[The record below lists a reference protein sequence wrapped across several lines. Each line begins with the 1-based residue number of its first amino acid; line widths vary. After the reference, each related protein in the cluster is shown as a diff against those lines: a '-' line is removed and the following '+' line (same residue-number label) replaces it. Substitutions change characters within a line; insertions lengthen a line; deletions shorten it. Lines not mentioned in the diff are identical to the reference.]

1 MTIDA
6 ANALYRYFETLYYL
20 NQSLIILCGV
30 DVIDNRGHYEKHIED
45 VIQAVPRLV
54 PYKYNWD
61 ISDHAISVSDGLMEF
76 AHELPF
82 LKGDYEMIFLTHKEF
97 LIKVKKI
104 RNKLEHK
111 LHGAKIVASSSGSV
125 SFFAITYEVAGEDIE
140 IEVSEIIGFVK
151 EINTMFSKI
160 QTEVEQFAYKNK
172 LDDHPCYWKLTRYR
186 FSEFNKIFESNLLRT
201 FGKALLPF

>member
-61 ISDHAISVSDGLMEF
+61 ISDHAITVSDGLMEF

-160 QTEVEQFAYKNK
+160 QAEVEQFAYENK
-172 LDDHPCYWKLTRYR
+172 LDDRPYYWKLTRYR

>member
-6 ANALYRYFETLYYL
+6 ANALYRYFETLYNL

-30 DVIDNRGHYEKHIED
+30 DVVDNRVHYEKHTED
-45 VIQAVPRLV
+45 VIQAIPRLV

-61 ISDHAISVSDGLMEF
+61 ISDHAIEVSDGLMEF
-76 AHELPF
+76 VHEIPF
-82 LKGDYEMIFLTHKEF
+82 LKGDYEMIFQSHKEF
-97 LIKVKKI
+97 LIKAKKI

-111 LHGAKIVASSSGSV
+111 LHGARIVASSSGSV

-160 QTEVEQFAYKNK
+160 QAEVDQFACENK

-186 FSEFNKIFESNLLRT
+186 FSEFNKIYESNLLRT
-201 FGKALLPF
+201 FGQALLPF

>member
-54 PYKYNWD
+54 PYQYNWD
-61 ISDHAISVSDGLMEF
+61 ISDHAITVSDGLMEF

-82 LKGDYEMIFLTHKEF
+82 LKCDYEMIFLTHKEF

-104 RNKLEHK
+104 CNKLEHK

-160 QTEVEQFAYKNK
+160 QAEVEQFAYENR
-172 LDDHPCYWKLTRYR
+172 LDDHPYYWNLTRYR

>member
-6 ANALYRYFETLYYL
+6 ANALYRYFETLYCL

-54 PYKYNWD
+54 PYKYNRD
-61 ISDHAISVSDGLMEF
+61 ISDHAITVSDGLMEF

-160 QTEVEQFAYKNK
+160 QAEVEQFAYENK